1 MMDMMRQQMGCGC
14 NMGQG
19 NQQRGAAENGGGMNN
34 RMKQRMGMMKQMTGQ
49 GGGHAPMDGT
59 GGMMQMCRTMT
70 DSVAKSAD
78 MAGFAT
84 DEIRGLFQ
92 DWLNQ
97 VEVEVLAY
105 LSENGGQID
114 VAGIAG
120 RLSISEKSAR
130 HIVGSLFQRGAL
142 DLGQVHGTTSQVSE
156 APGQGDANSEKDKG
170 TDTKD
175 E

>member
-1 MMDMMRQQMGCGC
+1 MIDRMRQQMGCGC

-19 NQQRGAAENGGGMNN
+19 NEQRGAAENGGGMNH

-49 GGGHAPMDGT
+49 EGGHASMGEM
-59 GGMMQMCRTMT
+59 GGMMQMCRIMT
-70 DSVAKSAD
+70 DSVTKSAD

-97 VEVEVLAY
+97 VEAEVLAY

-142 DLGQVHGTTSQVSE
+142 DLGQVHGTTSPVQE
-156 APGQGDANSEKDKG
+156 APGQGDANSEKAEA

>member
-1 MMDMMRQQMGCGC
+1 MIDMMRRQMGCGC

-19 NQQRGAAENGGGMNN
+19 NQKHGATENGDGMNN

-49 GGGHAPMDGT
+49 GGGQASMDRV

-97 VEVEVLAY
+97 VEAEVLAY

-130 HIVGSLFQRGAL
+130 HIVASLFQSGAL
-142 DLGQVHGTTSQVSE
+142 DLGQVHGTTAQVQE
-156 APGQGDANSEKDKG
+156 APGQGDANSGKDKG

>member
-1 MMDMMRQQMGCGC
+1 MIDTMRQQMGCGC

-19 NQQRGAAENGGGMNN
+19 NEQRGAAENGGMNH

-49 GGGHAPMDGT
+49 GGGQKSMDEM
-59 GGMMQMCRTMT
+59 GGMMRMCRTMT

-97 VEVEVLAY
+97 VEAEVLAY

-142 DLGQVHGTTSQVSE
+142 DLGQVHATTSPVQE
-156 APGQGDANSEKDKG
+156 TPGQGDASSEKAEA

>member
-1 MMDMMRQQMGCGC
+1 MIDTMRQQMGCGC

-19 NQQRGAAENGGGMNN
+19 NQKYGAAENDGGMNN

-49 GGGHAPMDGT
+49 GGGQASMDRV

-97 VEVEVLAY
+97 VEAEVLAY

-130 HIVGSLFQRGAL
+130 HNVGSLFQRGAL
-142 DLGQVHGTTSQVSE
+142 DLGQVHGITSQVQE